1 MDEKESKEP
10 NKNKDGATGIT
21 LFRTGSMIILLLLL
35 LASSFGFYFSMQS
48 AISALFEYRY
58 TELIRS
64 VFNLIVVAAILYI
77 VREFFL
83 KK

>member
-1 MDEKESKEP
+1 MDEKESKETSDRAGGIALF
-10 NKNKDGATGIT
+10 KTGA
-21 LFRTGSMIILLLLL
+21 MIILLLLL
-35 LASSFGFYFSMQS
+35 LASSFGFYFSMQN
-48 AISALFEYRY
+48 AISALFDYRY

-64 VFNLIVVAAILYI
+64 VFNLVVLAATLYI

>member
-1 MDEKESKEP
+1 MDEKESKVTSD
-10 NKNKDGATGIT
+10 KVAGIA
-21 LFRTGSMIILLLLL
+21 LFRQGSMIILLLLL
-35 LASSFGFYFSMQS
+35 LASSFGFYFSMQN

-64 VFNLIVVAAILYI
+64 VFNLIVVAVILYI

>member
-1 MDEKESKEP
+1 MDEKESKVTSDRVAGIALF
-10 NKNKDGATGIT
+10 KTGA
-21 LFRTGSMIILLLLL
+21 MIILLLLL
-35 LASSFGFYFSMQS
+35 LASSFGFYFSMQN

-64 VFNLIVVAAILYI
+64 VFNLVVVAAILYI

>member
-1 MDEKESKEP
+1 MDEKESKVTSD
-10 NKNKDGATGIT
+10 KVAGIA
-21 LFRTGSMIILLLLL
+21 LFRQGSMIILLLLL
-35 LASSFGFYFSMQS
+35 LASSFGFYFSMQN

-64 VFNLIVVAAILYI
+64 VFNLIVVVVILYI
-77 VREFFL
+77 VKELFL

>member
-1 MDEKESKEP
+1 MDEKESKET
-10 NKNKDGATGIT
+10 KDRVAGMA

-35 LASSFGFYFSMQS
+35 LASSFGFYFSMQN
-48 AISALFEYRY
+48 AISMLFDYRY
-58 TELIRS
+58 TDLINS
-64 VFNLIVVAAILYI
+64 IFNLIVVAAILYL

>member
-1 MDEKESKEP
+1 MDEKESKVTSD
-10 NKNKDGATGIT
+10 KVAGIAQ
-21 LFRTGSMIILLLLL
+21 FRQGTMIILLLLL
-35 LASSFGFYFSMQS
+35 LASSFGFYFSMQN
-48 AISALFEYRY
+48 AISTLFDYRY

-64 VFNLIVVAAILYI
+64 VFNLVVVAAILYI

>member
-1 MDEKESKEP
+1 MDEKESKETSDRVAGIALF
-10 NKNKDGATGIT
+10 KTGA
-21 LFRTGSMIILLLLL
+21 MIILLLLL
-35 LASSFGFYFSMQS
+35 LASSFGFYFSMQN

-64 VFNLIVVAAILYI
+64 VFNLVVVAAILYI